1 MPARAFGV
9 ALTPRPGCGAHAHHN
24 FLARG
29 VLSTIQ
35 PPPPPRVLPPPP
47 SYGAASHVVLPLAH
61 CPVFTTSRFRSRSLR
76 ISPLAFAAARA
87 GRSRLPTAMSL
98 RCPLLSPAIACPRL
112 GLRTLHLYL
121 AVTPPPVEIRD
132 DHDVWRGGS
141 LWRKEERTP
150 ECEREVKRCA
160 QAFRA
165 PASSEGKCCL
175 PARQVGRSIAG
186 VAVRVPVARLA
197 RPLGG
202 LARVTRTL
210 SLSRP
215 L

>member
-1 MPARAFGV
+1 MYRYALPSLSPSDVLVLTTWCCRDDDAFRSGGLSRRGAGARTYLSTLPRSTLDARTRV
-9 ALTPRPGCGAHAHHN
+9 RRCPHPRPGCGAHAHHN

-87 GRSRLPTAMSL
+87 GRSSLPTAMSL

-112 GLRTLHLYL
+112 GLRTLHLISRCD
-121 AVTPPPVEIRD
+121 ATSRRD
-132 DHDVWRGGS
+132 RG
-141 LWRKEERTP
+141 
-150 ECEREVKRCA
+150 
-160 QAFRA
+160 
-165 PASSEGKCCL
+165 
-175 PARQVGRSIAG
+175 
-186 VAVRVPVARLA
+186 
-197 RPLGG
+197 RP
-202 LARVTRTL
+202 
-210 SLSRP
+210 
-215 L
+215 